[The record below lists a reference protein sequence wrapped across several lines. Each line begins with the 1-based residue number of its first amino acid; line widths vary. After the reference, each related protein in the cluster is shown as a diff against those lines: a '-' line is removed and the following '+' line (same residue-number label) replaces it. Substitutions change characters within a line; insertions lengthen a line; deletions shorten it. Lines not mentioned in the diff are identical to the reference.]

1 MAKNNASAGKP
12 VKTTKAPTRQM
23 WRRSV
28 ICLVVLLGFCFSGL
42 AGKLAVL
49 QIVQADE
56 WQKRAVSQQ
65 LSDSVETPQ
74 RGSILDANMQP
85 LATSAKVWKLVL
97 SPLDLMNL
105 EIKKDE
111 TTYYTVEELRH
122 LVSDGLASMLD
133 LDSEDLYQ
141 TTLKTNS
148 QYEVVKTKIEYEKK
162 EELLAWIEENSLGGA
177 LTLITDYKRYYPLG
191 NTLSNVLGFV
201 GTDNTGLEGLEAM
214 YDSVL
219 TGKAGRTITARNGLG
234 EEMPTTME
242 YTKVVDAQ
250 DGYDIVLT
258 IDQYIQTYAEKYLE
272 EAVEKAGA
280 TNRGAVIIQDVNT
293 GAILAMATK
302 GDYDPNEPFVISD
315 PTTATQIAELAG
327 DEQSAAL
334 TAARQKQWQNKPI
347 VDCYEPG
354 SVFKVFTSCM
364 AFEEGVCDES
374 TTFTCEGSI
383 RVKGWDYP
391 ISCHV
396 RGRHGTLDFPHAVY
410 NSCNPFFVQVG
421 LKLGGHNFF
430 KYFTGFGFTQK
441 TGIDMIGEQ
450 SNAGLYYGE
459 DMLSNENSQSY
470 LATAAFGQTFKV
482 TPIQMI
488 TAMSAVANGGKLM
501 QPYVVQKILDSDGNV
516 VETVE
521 PTVKRQVISEETA
534 KRVSAMLDTAVNTGS
549 KNAYVAG
556 YRVAGKTGT
565 SEKRDQVVEEGE
577 LRNVIGSF
585 AGFAPVDDPQIAI
598 LLLIDEPQG
607 AEMSR
612 FGSSVAAPYA
622 QKILADVLP
631 YLGIEPKYTEQ
642 EIAAMNRTTPKVE
655 GSEVVAAQAKLTNAG
670 FSSQVLGSG
679 TTVIKQVP
687 EAGKPIPKEG
697 KVTLYTD
704 DSVLSKTVQVPDFSG
719 KSLVQSKQAAESL
732 GLNLQLS
739 GNGLDS
745 GEAKASS
752 QSIDAGTSVP
762 PGTVIDVTFIVPD
775 TIG

>member
-1 MAKNNASAGKP
+1 MAKTNPSADKP

-28 ICLVVLLGFCFSGL
+28 ITLVILLGFCFSGL
-42 AGKLAVL
+42 VGKLAIL
-49 QIVQADE
+49 QIAEADE

-65 LSDSVETPQ
+65 LSDSIETPQ

-85 LATSAKVWKLVL
+85 LAASAEVWKLIL
-97 SPLDLMNL
+97 SPLDLMNTQL
-105 EIKKDE
+105 KKDAD
-111 TTYYTVEELRH
+111 TYYTEEEKRN
-122 LVSDGLASMLD
+122 LVADSLASLLGMER
-133 LDSEDLYQ
+133 EDLYKL
-141 TTLKTNS
+141 TLKTDS
-148 QYEVVKTKIEYEKK
+148 QYEVVQSKIEYEKK
-162 EELLAWIEENSLGGA
+162 EELEAWISDKGLNGA
-177 LTLITDYKRYYPLG
+177 LYLVTDYKRYYPLG

-201 GTDNTGLEGLEAM
+201 GTDNTGLEGLEAA

-242 YTKVVDAQ
+242 YTKEVDAE
-250 DGYDIVLT
+250 DGHDIVLT

-280 TNRGAVIIQDVNT
+280 TNRGAVIVQDVKT

-302 GDYDPNEPFVISD
+302 GDYDPNEPFTISD
-315 PTTATQIAELAG
+315 PTVATQIAELSG
-327 DEQSAAL
+327 DEQSRAL
-334 TAARQKQWQNKPI
+334 TEARQKQWQNKPI

-354 SVFKVFTSCM
+354 SVFKTFTACM
-364 AFEEGVCDES
+364 ALEEGICDES
-374 TTFTCEGSI
+374 TTFTCNGSI

-391 ISCHV
+391 IACHL
-396 RGRHGTLDFPHAVY
+396 RGGHGTIDFPHAVY
-410 NSCNPFFVQVG
+410 GSCNPYFVQLG
-421 LKLGGHNFF
+421 LKIGGHNFF

-470 LATAAFGQTFKV
+470 LATASFGQTFKV

-516 VETVE
+516 VETVS

-534 KRVSAMLDTAVNTGS
+534 KRVCAMLDTAVNTGS

-565 SEKRDQVVEEGE
+565 SEKRDQVVAEGE

-585 AGFAPVDDPQIAI
+585 AGFAPVDDPQVAI
-598 LLLIDEPQG
+598 LLLVDEPQG
-607 AEMSR
+607 PEMSR

-622 QKILADVLP
+622 QKILENILP

-655 GSEVVAAQAKLTNAG
+655 GSEVTAAQAKLENAG
-670 FSSQVLGSG
+670 FDSRVLGSG

-687 EAGKPIPKEG
+687 EAGTPIPKEG

-704 DSVLSKTVQVPDFSG
+704 ESSLSKTVQVPDFTG
-719 KSLVQSKQAAESL
+719 KSLVQSKQAAEAL

-745 GEAKASS
+745 GEAKAAS
-752 QSIDAGTSVP
+752 QSIDAGTAVS
-762 PGTVIDVTFIVPD
+762 PGTVVNVTFIVQD
-775 TIG
+775 SIG